1 MQRLHQE
8 LQAVEAL
15 APYRLRTTWTK
26 GEVLDVDV
34 EAALR
39 GIPALTSLVDPTVF
53 SKVHLAEWG
62 HGIEWLDAKLG
73 VNNVYAWAREQAGLV
88 RHQMFGR

>member
-1 MQRLHQE
+1 VQRLHQE

-39 GIPALTSLVDPTVF
+39 GIPALTSLVDRFRAVF
-53 SKVHLAEWG
+53 SFNETL
-62 HGIEWLDAKLG
+62 AKLPMCKRR
-73 VNNVYAWAREQAGLV
+73 AASQP
-88 RHQMFGR
+88 H